1 MNRPPMHA
9 GFLQYLVF
17 LASVGI
23 KSVFVETN
31 NDPGQLTKSEI
42 SYSPL
47 NLAVTELGQSVLN
60 QIADGD
66 R

>member
-1 MNRPPMHA
+1 MHA

-31 NDPGQLTKSEI
+31 NDPGQLAKSEI